1 MQQEK
6 NKKLLQ
12 YCSLFFLI
20 AILQQSCKVK
30 QQQVVT
36 DSRTQG
42 VINISVDETFK
53 PVIDE
58 QIKMYEGSF
67 PGTKI
72 IPHYK
77 PEADCIRDLISD
89 TGTRMIMVTRRLKP
103 NEEKYFTDSMGYK
116 PVWDKLATD
125 AIVLLVNKNSPDTLF
140 TKERLRNQLTG
151 KLKNNQTIVF
161 DGLNATSTV
170 RFATDSILKGE
181 KFDTT
186 VVKAV
191 RSSKEVLN
199 YIANNEN
206 AIGVVGISWIGNPE
220 IKEQVEMLKKIKMC
234 YVKCEWCAD
243 TPYIKPT
250 QVGILSRRYPLV
262 RGLFYILKENYG
274 GLGSGFV
281 NFMRYERGQLIFS
294 RAYLAPGKMGFVI
307 RDAKINE
314 HLKKD

>member
-1 MQQEK
+1 MQVIK
-6 NKKLLQ
+6 NKKLLR
-12 YCSLFFLI
+12 YSSLFFLM
-20 AILQQSCKVK
+20 AAMLQCCTSK
-30 QQQVVT
+30 QQQIVT
-36 DSRTQG
+36 DSGTHG
-42 VINISVDETFK
+42 LINISVDESFK

-72 IPHYK
+72 IAHYK
-77 PEADCIRDLISD
+77 PEADCIRDLIKD

-103 NEEKYFTDSMGYK
+103 NEEKYLADSLGYK
-116 PVWDKLATD
+116 PVWDKMATD
-125 AIVLLVNKNSPDTLF
+125 AIVLVVNKNSQDTLF
-140 TKERLRNQLTG
+140 TKERLRQQLSG

-186 VVKAV
+186 VVRAV
-191 RSSKEVLN
+191 RSSKEVLE
-199 YIANNEN
+199 YVATNEN
-206 AIGVVGISWIGNPE
+206 AIGIVGISWIGNPE
-220 IKEQVEMLKKIKMC
+220 IKEQVEMLNKIKMC
-234 YVKCEWCAD
+234 YVKCEWCEG
-243 TPYIKPT
+243 TPFIKPT

-294 RAYLAPGKMGFVI
+294 RAYLAPGKMGFVV
-307 RDAKINE
+307 RDVKINE